1 MYARFMCI
9 YAWKYQDVEKEFC
22 RFIYQNFKKEYYN
35 CIPNITIFLTGHT
48 KKIHNEIHWE
58 MIWMRLAWMT
68 F

>member
-48 KKIHNEIHWE
+48 KKKNITMKFIEKWSE
-58 MIWMRLAWMT
+58 WD
-68 F
+68 